1 MVELRPDRVI
11 SHFDALPAT
20 LDALL
25 WEPAQDHPERAK
37 FEPSR

>member
-11 SHFDALPAT
+11 SQFDALPAA
-20 LDALL
+20 LEALL
-25 WEPAQDHPERAK
+25 RDPAQDHPEHTK